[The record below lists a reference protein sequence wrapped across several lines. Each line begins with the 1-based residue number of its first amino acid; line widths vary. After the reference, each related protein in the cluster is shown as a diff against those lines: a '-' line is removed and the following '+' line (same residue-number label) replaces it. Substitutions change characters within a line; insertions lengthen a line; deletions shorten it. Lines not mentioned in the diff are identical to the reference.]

1 LSSWA
6 NIPFWWGQKDPMICL
21 SLAKSLVGT
30 VIAIPFFGPLLNHCM
45 EVTMSSRLSRCTLS
59 MVPKYFFA
67 IIETPGTGNVFRIVY
82 TAIVEFSL
90 SCNLELFC
98 VEEGSDDMFVVSEEQ
113 GTESASRFFILD
125 RETILL
131 CPRTNPP
138 HKCVCLNDTTKN
150 WKRNETGFIAM

>member
-1 LSSWA
+1 VGAEGSDDVFVISKEPGRNDHRDSFFWA
-6 NIPFWWGQKDPMICL
+6 VIELLQGSNNVKQVIE
-21 SLAKSLVGT
+21 VYTEYGT
-30 VIAIPFFGPLLNHCM
+30 ERH
-45 EVTMSSRLSRCTLS
+45 
-59 MVPKYFFA
+59 FFA

-138 HKCVCLNDTTKN
+138 HKCVRLNDTTKY